1 MAKHLP
7 AHLLVNDFAIRSFR
21 DTADGD
27 YIAARMAFRAELVAQ
42 YLWSAQQAIEKYL
55 KCILLLNRISAKD
68 VRHDLSKGLSKINT
82 SGKVS
87 MSLTKGTQEFI
98 VDDLHEYVR
107 YLEVSHH
114 AFGLDIIRLDRA
126 VWEVRRFCTLDPR
139 PHQAVLTEGSPAP
152 QVRLQGGHLE
162 RIVDSSKDPAREAL
176 LWQNAYFGKRVRR
189 TVRLRPWFRA
199 SNAPLYLNPQ
209 ILDEVLKLVYLPK
222 DVADAFR
229 VHKKP

>member
-1 MAKHLP
+1 MTIP
-7 AHLLVNDFAIRSFR
+7 THLLVNDFALRSFR
-21 DTADGD
+21 DVADGD

-42 YLWSAQQAIEKYL
+42 YLWAAQQAIEKYL
-55 KCILLLNRISAKD
+55 KCILLLNRIPARD
-68 VRHDLSKGLSKINT
+68 VRHDLSKGLSKISN

-87 MSLTKGTQEFI
+87 MILTKGTREFI

-139 PHQAVLTEGSPAP
+139 PHQAMLTSGSPAP

-162 RIVDSSKDPAREAL
+162 KIIDSPKAPAREAL

-189 TVRLRPWFRA
+189 TVRLRDWMRA
-199 SNAPLYLNPQ
+199 SNAPLYNNPQ
-209 ILDEVLKLVYLPK
+209 ILGEVLKLVYLPK
-222 DVADAFR
+222 DVVDAFR
-229 VHKKP
+229 AHKKP